1 MRKFTTIVLVLL
13 AQVSLAQNWSWVKQF
28 GQSPNPDQTNELDIY
43 DLKFSSNGNI
53 YVTGSYI
60 SNVVIGGVTYLGYPD
75 ALSIKTDIFLF
86 KLNSDGNV
94 LWVKTMGSTEN
105 DLPESIV
112 IDNNENVYLCGRFR
126 STCDF
131 GGGHTLVSTG
141 GFDSFIA
148 KYNSSGQIQWAI
160 KSAYGGAND
169 RTTAITI
176 GQDSHIYAAGLSKG
190 DFTVGDGT
198 TGDSYTNPDSKNDLF
213 LANYT
218 TNGVYRWSKQI
229 PGNNDNNIFRSIA
242 CDEQNNLYV
251 GGALAGTLTVD
262 GIDYTSAGNGD
273 IILMKAHPTD
283 GSAIWVRKG
292 GSTADD

>member
-169 RTTAITI
+169 RTIAITI

-190 DFTVGDGT
+190 DFTVGDGS

-213 LANYT
+213 LASYT
-218 TNGVYRWSKQI
+218 TSGTYRWSKQI
-229 PGNNDNNIFRSIA
+229 PGNNDNNIFRSI
-242 CDEQNNLYV
+242 
-251 GGALAGTLTVD
+251 
-262 GIDYTSAGNGD
+262 
-273 IILMKAHPTD
+273 
-283 GSAIWVRKG
+283 
-292 GSTADD
+292 